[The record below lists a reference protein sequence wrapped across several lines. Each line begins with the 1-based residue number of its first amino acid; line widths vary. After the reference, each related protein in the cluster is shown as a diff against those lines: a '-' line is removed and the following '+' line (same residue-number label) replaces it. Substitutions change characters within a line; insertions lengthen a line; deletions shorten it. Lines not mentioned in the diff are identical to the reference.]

1 MFLTVGFFPLLQ
13 VLTSSL
19 ASARAE
25 QAAIEHQLE
34 EEYNRKATQQSALK
48 SWADVERV
56 QKERQVGRGLFF
68 ILNWSVCSCSSDEW
82 KVCSGLGCQISL
94 KENEDCRNSHPKA
107 LHKKG

>member
-1 MFLTVGFFPLLQ
+1 MFLTVGCFFPLLQ
-13 VLTSSL
+13 VLTASL

-56 QKERQVGRGLFF
+56 QKERQVGGRFLRIAFF
-68 ILNWSVCSCSSDEW
+68 IL
-82 KVCSGLGCQISL
+82 LL
-94 KENEDCRNSHPKA
+94 KPVSQPETSEN
-107 LHKKG
+107 